1 MSTIPGYQ
9 QRLRAMIFKIHFK
22 EKVDEIKPVR
32 LLFFLYLPVVY

>member
-1 MSTIPGYQ
+1 MSTITGYK

-32 LLFFLYLPVVY
+32 HARASFSNNY